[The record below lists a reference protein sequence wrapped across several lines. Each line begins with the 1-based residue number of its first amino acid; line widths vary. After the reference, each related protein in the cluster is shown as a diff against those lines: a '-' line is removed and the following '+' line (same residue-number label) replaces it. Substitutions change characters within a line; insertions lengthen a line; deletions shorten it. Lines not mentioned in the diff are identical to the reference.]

1 MTDEDVWLLDGV
13 RRDVN
18 KDIVDTLTVKDMG
31 VEKMEWWTLLG
42 AKEEL
47 TLTELRRMNCIDADN
62 VHLTT
67 FANRSAADIL
77 CYRLVDGKETDR
89 KMENAGKRRR
99 ME

>member
-31 VEKMEWWTLLG
+31 VETVEWWTLLG
-42 AKEEL
+42 AKDEL
-47 TLTELRRMNCIDADN
+47 TLTELRRMNCIDTDN
-62 VHLTT
+62 YHLTPLM
-67 FANRSAADIL
+67 NRSAADIL
-77 CYRLVDGKETDR
+77 CHRLVDSKVTER
-89 KMENAGKRRR
+89 RMENMGKRRR